1 MRRITNTR
9 VSFVISALVIL
20 LLLVSSSLFS
30 QTAIEK
36 HMELGKAHLRIREWD
51 KAREEFQQ
59 VLKLDPDN
67 SLAKSYLKKVDF
79 LEARA
84 IKEAKVAKVE
94 AKLKEVDKLLKG
106 NEFDLAG
113 KALQEAKAIYPEY
126 RKIAV
131 YEKKIAE
138 AKRRAEE
145 KRQQEIAR
153 QKELAIR
160 QLLKKADKALA
171 GKEFDT
177 AAKLYREVLQE
188 SPGRKEAESGLR
200 KVEEAK
206 AKAIEEAKIAKVEA
220 KLKEVD
226 KLLKGNEFDLAGK
239 ALQEAKAI
247 YPEYRKIAVYEKKI
261 AKAERA
267 YQEAKKREALKIAE
281 AKRRAEEK
289 RQQEIARQKE
299 EAIQQLLKKADK
311 ALARKEFDIAAKLY
325 REVLQESPGR
335 KEAEAGLRKVE
346 EARARTIEETKLQQK
361 SQVES
366 EALKEARLKA
376 QIIEFEKKLREKK
389 IKESAG
395 KLLDRGVTYL
405 KQKEYEKAISTFEEI
420 LSRYPNYP
428 EAKTY
433 LAKAKDLLARSKK
446 KKVEKEEAVK
456 EKKIDTYYTLGYR
469 YFRKE
474 EFKQAIQEFQK
485 VLSIN
490 PEHKNAKFFL
500 ELAQEGEKAKS
511 IREEKERQRALLT
524 VHYKEA
530 RHLYNEG
537 DYEDAINILEVVVAK
552 DPQFKEAV
560 FWLNQAK
567 LAQAKLEGKKLEEE
581 MKVQRERRLLEVE
594 KASIPSRKP
603 GEYKKAEIRKKTSAE
618 ETLAIEAIKKKAMQ
632 KVSLEF
638 TNANLRDVIMF
649 LSRQTGINIVID
661 ESIFRESAAAA
672 APEPV
677 APEVGGM
684 PPAPGEEEAAPVA
697 APQPTIP
704 SPATMKITASLRDIP
719 LIEALKVLLYS
730 RGLGFVIKPYYIWVT
745 YLYKSL
751 KTEVFDLQF
760 LALPRIPLGEIR
772 TEGGEGGGVQIELQ
786 KGIEERLKE
795 QGAGG
800 AGTQGA
806 EAGGTTEGNEMLILL
821 NQLFPPVP
829 GSSRQIIPSQNRL
842 VVRDTEE
849 NIENIRKFL
858 NSLSIPYQVSV
869 EARFITVGADALR
882 DIGLELSN
890 FNLNVVG
897 PYDTKSRQSGIPGQP
912 WQYDTM
918 TGSLMSG
925 VGTPIIGMISGSQGL
940 NITYTRLNYPQFSAV
955 LHLLMARSDTQV
967 LSAPKV
973 TVINGQLAQ
982 IRFVRNIPYVS
993 DVDASTSTTGTG
1005 ESAKST
1011 TTFDYTFK
1019 SINVG
1024 IILNVIPRIFGE
1036 NILLSLNPTVSDV
1049 AEFKTFIIS
1058 QTAGE
1063 APLTI
1068 EQPVPE
1074 VQDASTQLI
1083 VHDGDTVVLGGL
1095 MKGKTVAAISKIPFL
1110 GDIPVIGKAFFQK
1123 KTKGQEKRNL
1133 LIFITVKRMDTSG
1146 EPLSAR

>member
-1 MRRITNTR
+1 
-9 VSFVISALVIL
+9 
-20 LLLVSSSLFS
+20 
-30 QTAIEK
+30 
-36 HMELGKAHLRIREWD
+36 
-51 KAREEFQQ
+51 
-59 VLKLDPDN
+59 
-67 SLAKSYLKKVDF
+67 
-79 LEARA
+79 
-84 IKEAKVAKVE
+84 
-94 AKLKEVDKLLKG
+94 
-106 NEFDLAG
+106 
-113 KALQEAKAIYPEY
+113 
-126 RKIAV
+126 
-131 YEKKIAE
+131 
-138 AKRRAEE
+138 
-145 KRQQEIAR
+145 
-153 QKELAIR
+153 
-160 QLLKKADKALA
+160 
-171 GKEFDT
+171 
-177 AAKLYREVLQE
+177 
-188 SPGRKEAESGLR
+188 
-200 KVEEAK
+200 
-206 AKAIEEAKIAKVEA
+206 
-220 KLKEVD
+220 
-226 KLLKGNEFDLAGK
+226 
-239 ALQEAKAI
+239 
-247 YPEYRKIAVYEKKI
+247 
-261 AKAERA
+261 ERA
-267 YQEAKKREALKIAE
+267 YQEAKKRE
-281 AKRRAEEK
+281 EER

-299 EAIQQLLKKADK
+299 EAIQQLLKEAGK
-311 ALARKEFDIAAKLY
+311 ALSRKEFATAEKIY
-325 REVLQESPGR
+325 RAVLQKSPGR
-335 KEAEAGLRKVE
+335 KEAELGLRKVE
-346 EARARTIEETKLQQK
+346 EARARAIEETKLEQK

-366 EALKEARLKA
+366 EAVKEARLKA
-376 QIIEFEKKLREKK
+376 EIIKFEKKLREKK
-389 IKESAG
+389 IKESAE
-395 KLLDRGVTYL
+395 KLLEQGVTYL
-405 KQKEYEKAISTFEEI
+405 KQKEYEKAIGTFEEI
-420 LSRYPNYP
+420 LSRYPSYP

-433 LAKAKDLLARSKK
+433 LTKAKDLLERSKK
-446 KKVEKEEAVK
+446 KKIKKEEAIK
-456 EKKIDTYYTLGYR
+456 ERKIDTYYTLGYR

-474 EFKQAIQEFQK
+474 QFKQAIQEFQK
-485 VLSIN
+485 VLTIN

-500 ELAQEGEKAKS
+500 ELSQEGEKAKS

-530 RHLYNEG
+530 RHLYNQG
-537 DYEDAINILEVVVAK
+537 DYEDAISILEVVVAK

-560 FWLNQAK
+560 YWLNQAK

-581 MKVQRERRLLEVE
+581 LRVERERRLLEVE

-618 ETLAIEAIKKKAMQ
+618 ETLAIAAIRKKAMQ

-649 LSRQTGINIVID
+649 LSRRTGINIVID
-661 ESIFRESAAAA
+661 ESIFRGGGAAA
-672 APEPV
+672 AP
-677 APEVGGM
+677 APEPAPTASEAGGM
-684 PPAPGEEEAAPVA
+684 PPAPGEEAAA
-697 APQPTIP
+697 ATPQPNIP
-704 SPATMKITASLRDIP
+704 SPSTMKITASLRDIP

-760 LALPRIPLGEIR
+760 LALPRIPLGAIR
-772 TEGGEGGGVQIELQ
+772 TEGGEGGGVGIELQ

-795 QGAGG
+795 QGAAGGG
-800 AGTQGA
+800 AQGA

-829 GSSRQIIPSQNRL
+829 GGSRQIIPSQNRL

-869 EARFITVGADALR
+869 EARFITVSADALK

-897 PYDTKSRQSGIPGQP
+897 PYNTKSRQSGIPGQS

-925 VGTPIIGMISGSQGL
+925 VGTPLIGMISGSQGL
-940 NITYTRLNYPQFSAV
+940 NIAYTRLNYPQFSAV

-1049 AEFKTFIIS
+1049 AEFKTFIVA

-1063 APLTI
+1063 SPLTI

-1095 MKGKTVAAISKIPFL
+1095 MKGKTVEALSKIPFL
-1110 GDIPVIGKAFFQK
+1110 GDIPVIGRAFFQK

-1146 EPLSAR
+1146 EPLNTR